1 MPLPAVIAHRGF
13 SGIAPENT
21 LPALQLAID
30 SGADMVEF
38 DVRVTK
44 DHQLV
49 VIHDATVERTTNG
62 TGAVSQYT
70 SQELQTLDAGTWF
83 GQAFSGTPVPSFKQ
97 VLQLCNGSVYMNIE
111 IKTDEQS
118 APALDHLVN
127 RVSEHV
133 LGMNVSRSV
142 VISSYNLYIVRRLRE
157 INPDVVTALLSDQ
170 EHLIECELLTARKVG
185 ASALHVPIRLA
196 TKQLADRAREQNL
209 ITAVHTVNE
218 LPDMRRITALGFDG
232 IFTDYP
238 DRLRKLIEDTRQ
250 TTVTTAWDQHLS
262 LVP

>member
-70 SQELQTLDAGTWF
+70 FQELQTLDAGTWC

-133 LGMNVSRSV
+133 LGMNVSSSV

-157 INPDVVTALLSDQ
+157 INPDVVTALLS
-170 EHLIECELLTARKVG
+170 
-185 ASALHVPIRLA
+185 
-196 TKQLADRAREQNL
+196 
-209 ITAVHTVNE
+209 
-218 LPDMRRITALGFDG
+218 
-232 IFTDYP
+232 
-238 DRLRKLIEDTRQ
+238 
-250 TTVTTAWDQHLS
+250 
-262 LVP
+262 